1 MPANDHLLDKSALP
15 GVKAPAAE
23 SSQADGKTAPSPAVL
38 SMLWTQ
44 VREHKVVQWA
54 LGFASTQPAGRVPC
68 RCERLHIGEKFHGV
82 E

>member
-1 MPANDHLLDKSALP
+1 
-15 GVKAPAAE
+15 
-23 SSQADGKTAPSPAVL
+23 
-38 SMLWTQ
+38 MLWTQ

-68 RCERLHIGEKFHGV
+68 RCELLHIGEKFHGV